1 LRNLLSLIGCHGQTI
16 LSIIHN
22 EVMNMICKWYYI
34 LIFSVKASI
43 ERYKKACSDS
53 SGAKSASESNTQVF
67 IICSQQLYTYNKY
80 LA

>member
-1 LRNLLSLIGCHGQTI
+1 
-16 LSIIHN
+16 
-22 EVMNMICKWYYI
+22 MNMICNI

-80 LA
+80 LATKENCMQCNE